1 MSNDHAAR
9 KPFANISNVVP
20 SMKRKFSTSFT
31 RAVSHSNIFRLINGD
46 STKAL
51 SPQSSSEKS
60 VAQQKLLFHENLN
73 SHTETPTSSD
83 SDFEDDT
90 IIDPQPYDAAYFS
103 KSIAQPSATSNL
115 LDNAVGDDDIP
126 TDDDVDEEE
135 ESNQLPDSP
144 TQRPRRI
151 RRFHSTVQTA
161 KEKQDCQFED
171 NSNLKKSS
179 ISTFNVSSDLLPRV
193 NETELAKIITEDTF
207 FDEVIIIDCRFSYEF
222 NGGHIKD
229 AINLF
234 DKQELTKFFHSKQPI
249 NANHKQLIVFHCEF
263 SIFRGPTMAQHLR
276 SFDRQHNSD
285 SYPFLSYPDIVV
297 LDGGYSRFYKKF
309 CDLCTGG
316 YVEMRDES
324 HERNCDL
331 EMHRVRR
338 DAKLNRAKSYNQF
351 SPIINSKAIYSDHN
365 RSRSYT
371 TISGEKFAKRQKSNS
386 QFISSP
392 IQQKPLSRSSSTFSN
407 VESIFNSPVKSN
419 IFDSQLSEIDFQPP
433 TAFFKHGHKKSSSS
447 SFSLSGV
454 SINSSLSS
462 ISSDNE
468 FSNST
473 DLIADTYS
481 PTSEDNGYFEP
492 ASKTINTST
501 VESAF
506 DSHPNKLSGLLSF
519 ENPASGKDCSE
530 QTQFTQANISPAIH
544 SCSQYSY
551 NKLKSRPAL
560 KKINTFAKYNSP
572 SLLIS
577 SPISSPHL
585 LFDRQVSPVPTSSP
599 SILDPINDQ
608 PIDFG
613 LPSSL
618 YNNKGNTSSNCTSS
632 RRRFGNIAPTMNGTS
647 SISGLLDVEED
658 CETTITSTETPTE

>member
-1 MSNDHAAR
+1 
-9 KPFANISNVVP
+9 
-20 SMKRKFSTSFT
+20 MKRKFSTSFT
-31 RAVSHSNIFRLINGD
+31 RAVSHTNLFRLINGD
-46 STKAL
+46 STKSS
-51 SPQSSSEKS
+51 SPQKSSEKT

-73 SHTETPTSSD
+73 SHAESPTSSD
-83 SDFEDDT
+83 SDFEGDT
-90 IIDPQPYDAAYFS
+90 IIDPQPYDPAYFS
-103 KSIAQPSATSNL
+103 KPVAQPSRSPHL
-115 LDNAVGDDDIP
+115 LDNPVEEDIP
-126 TDDDVDEEE
+126 TDDDENVEEDP
-135 ESNQLPDSP
+135 NQLPDSP

-151 RRFHSTVQTA
+151 RRVYSTVQTA
-161 KEKQDCQFED
+161 KEKQAYQFED
-171 NSNLKKSS
+171 NSNLKKSP
-179 ISTFNVSSDLLPRV
+179 ISTFNVSNDFLPRV
-193 NETELAKIITEDTF
+193 DENELAKIITKNTF
-207 FDEVIIIDCRFSYEF
+207 FDEIIIIDCRFSYEF
-222 NGGHIKD
+222 NGGHIKN

-263 SIFRGPTMAQHLR
+263 SIFRGPTMAQQLR
-276 SFDRQHNSD
+276 SFDRQYNSE
-285 SYPFLSYPDIVV
+285 SYPSLSYPDIVV

-309 CDLCTGG
+309 SELCTGG

-351 SPIINSKAIYSDHN
+351 GPIPNSKAIYSDHN

-371 TISGEKFAKRQKSNS
+371 TISGEKILKRQKSNS

-419 IFDSQLSEIDFQPP
+419 LFDSQLSEIDFQPP

-468 FSNST
+468 FCNST
-473 DLIADTYS
+473 DLINDTYS
-481 PTSEDNGYFEP
+481 PASEDNGYFEP
-492 ASKTINTST
+492 NSKTTTSI
-501 VESAF
+501 VESSF
-506 DSHPNKLSGLLSF
+506 VSYSNKLSGLSF
-519 ENPASGKDCSE
+519 ENPASVKDCSE
-530 QTQFTQANISPAIH
+530 QTQSTQPYTSPTVH
-544 SCSQYSY
+544 SHSQFSN
-551 NKLKSRPAL
+551 NKLKPRPTL
-560 KKINTFAKYNSP
+560 KKINTNAKYNSP

-577 SPISSPHL
+577 SPITSPHF
-585 LFDRQVSPVPTSSP
+585 LFDRPVSPTITSSL

-613 LPSSL
+613 VPSSL
-618 YNNKGNTSSNCTSS
+618 YNHHKGNSLFHSTTS
-632 RRRFGNIAPTMNGTS
+632 RRRFGNLPPTMNGNTNNF
-647 SISGLLDVEED
+647 GLLDVDED
-658 CETTITSTETPTE
+658 CETNATQQRVHPNN